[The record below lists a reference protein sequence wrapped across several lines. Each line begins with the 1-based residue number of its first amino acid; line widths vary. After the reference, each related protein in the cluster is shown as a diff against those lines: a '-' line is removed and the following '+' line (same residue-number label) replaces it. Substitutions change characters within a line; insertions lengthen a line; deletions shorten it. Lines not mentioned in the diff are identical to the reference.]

1 MKWLGLLL
9 MAVGLVG
16 SVALYDM
23 YVPVYVTAN
32 SPIPGSDVFRQD
44 SFYLSASLPMVCV
57 FIGGV
62 VLFLTGRR
70 LARNSTQSWPT
81 TRNRTVLRGK
91 AVVNQGASHGL
102 RRA

>member
-9 MAVGLVG
+9 MAVGLMG
-16 SVALYDM
+16 TIALYDI

-32 SPIPGSDVFRQD
+32 SSIPGSDVFRQD
-44 SFYLSASLPMVCV
+44 SFYLSASLPMFCV

-70 LARNSTQSWPT
+70 LARKSKQS
-81 TRNRTVLRGK
+81 
-91 AVVNQGASHGL
+91 
-102 RRA
+102 